1 MNIGYEELLA
11 EQRAFFQT
19 GKTKNIAFRVD
30 AMKRLRDVIRR
41 RYKDVQKA
49 LKADIHKCDYESL
62 MCELTCTLDELN
74 LMIKKTPSYARKR
87 RVKTPVTLAPAK
99 SYIMPEP
106 YGTVL
111 IMTAW
116 NYPFSLAML
125 VLTDAI
131 SAGNCCIIKPSEL
144 APATSHLIKEIV
156 QECFDR
162 KYVAVVEG
170 GVEETTELLKHR
182 FDFIHYTGSTRVG
195 RIVAEAA
202 APHLTPVILE
212 LGGKS
217 PCIID
222 ETANIEITAKRI
234 AWGNCLNSGQTCVEP
249 DYLLVKRG
257 MKEKVAEAIWKA
269 IEDSYGKDI
278 QKSPDFGRILNN
290 RNFKRVEAL
299 IAGGHVMYGGHV
311 DEADCYIEPTILDQV
326 DLDSPLMQEEIF
338 GPLLPIIEYDT
349 LDEAIAFV
357 NKREKPLAL
366 YIFSKSKENQEKIL
380 KNTSSGGVCINAT
393 IMHNASPYLAFG
405 GVGNSGRGKYHAKA
419 GFDGM
424 SNLRGVLD
432 KATWL
437 DMAFF
442 YAPFAGKEG
451 MIKSMYKLK

>member
-1 MNIGYEELLA
+1 MREYEALLA
-11 EQRAFFQT
+11 EQKTFFLT
-19 GKTKNIAFRVD
+19 GKTKEVAFRVA
-30 AMKRLRDVIRR
+30 AMKKLREVIRR
-41 RYKDVQKA
+41 RYRDVQKA
-49 LKADIHKCDYESL
+49 LKADLHKCDYEAM

-74 LMIKKTPSYARKR
+74 LMIKKTPSYAKKR
-87 RVKTPVTLAPAK
+87 RVKTPMVVAPGK

-131 SAGNCCIIKPSEL
+131 AAGNCCIIKPSEL
-144 APATSHLIKEIV
+144 APATSHLVKEIV
-156 QECFDR
+156 EECFDS

-195 RIVAEAA
+195 RIVAQAA

-222 ETANIEITAKRI
+222 ETADIAITAKRI

-257 MKEKVAEAIWKA
+257 MKDKLAKA
-269 IEDSYGKDI
+269 LWETMEGFYGKNM
-278 QKSPDFGRILNN
+278 QESPDYGRILNQ
-290 RNFKRVEAL
+290 RNFNRVKAL
-299 IAGGHVMYGGHV
+299 MDGGHIMYGGHT

-349 LDEAIAFV
+349 LEEAIGFV

-366 YIFSKSKENQEKIL
+366 YIFSKNKANQEKIL
-380 KNTSSGGVCINAT
+380 RNTSSGGVCINAT

-405 GVGNSGRGKYHAKA
+405 GVGESGMGKYHAKA

-432 KATWL
+432 KATWMDL
-437 DMAFF
+437 PFI
-442 YAPFAGKEG
+442 YAPFAGKDG
-451 MIKSMYKLK
+451 MLKKMYKLK

>member
-1 MNIGYEELLA
+1 MNPEYEALLA
-11 EQRAFFQT
+11 EQRKFFQT
-19 GKTKNIAFRVD
+19 GTTKDVTFRVN
-30 AMKRLRDVIRR
+30 ALKRLRAVIRR

-49 LKADIHKCDYESL
+49 LKADLHKCDYETL

-74 LMIKKTPSYARKR
+74 LMIKKTPSYAKKR
-87 RVKTPVTLAPAK
+87 RVKTPLTIAPGK
-99 SYIMPEP
+99 SYILPEP

-131 SAGNCCIIKPSEL
+131 SAGNCCVIKPSEL
-144 APATSHLIKEIV
+144 APATSHLVKEIV
-156 QECFDR
+156 EECFDPN
-162 KYVAVVEG
+162 YVAVIEG
-170 GVEETTELLKHR
+170 GVEETTELLKIR

-195 RIVAEAA
+195 QIVAKAA

-222 ETANIEITAKRI
+222 ETANLEIAAKRI

-257 MKEKVAEAIWKA
+257 MKDTVAKAIWQA
-269 IEDSYGKDI
+269 IESFYGKDI

-299 IAGGHVMYGGHV
+299 LNGGHILYGGHV
-311 DEADCYIEPTILDQV
+311 DESDCYIEPTILDQV

-338 GPLLPIIEYDT
+338 GPLLPIVEYDT
-349 LDEAIAFV
+349 LEEAIEFV

-366 YIFSKSKENQEKIL
+366 YIFSQNKANQEKVL
-380 KNTSSGGVCINAT
+380 KHTSSGGVSINAT
-393 IMHNASPYLAFG
+393 ILHNASPYLPFG
-405 GVGNSGRGKYHAKA
+405 GVGNSGMGKYHAKA
-419 GFDGM
+419 GFDAM
-424 SNLRGVLD
+424 SNLRGVFH
-432 KATWL
+432 KSTWL
-437 DMAFF
+437 DLAFS
-442 YAPFAGKEG
+442 YAPFAQKDG
-451 MIKSMYKLK
+451 MLKKMYKLK

>member
-1 MNIGYEELLA
+1 MREYEALLA
-11 EQRAFFQT
+11 EQKTFFLT
-19 GKTKNIAFRVD
+19 GKTKEVAFRVA
-30 AMKRLRDVIRR
+30 AMKKLREVIRR
-41 RYKDVQKA
+41 RYRDVQKA
-49 LKADIHKCDYESL
+49 LKADLHKCDYEAM

-74 LMIKKTPSYARKR
+74 LMIKKTPSYAKKR
-87 RVKTPVTLAPAK
+87 RVKTPMVVAPGK

-131 SAGNCCIIKPSEL
+131 AAGNCCIIKPSEL
-144 APATSHLIKEIV
+144 APATSHLVKEIV
-156 QECFDR
+156 EECFDS

-195 RIVAEAA
+195 RIVAQAA

-222 ETANIEITAKRI
+222 ETADIAITAKRI

-257 MKEKVAEAIWKA
+257 MKDKLAKA
-269 IEDSYGKDI
+269 LWETMEGFYGKNM
-278 QKSPDFGRILNN
+278 QESPDYGRILNQ
-290 RNFKRVEAL
+290 RNFNRVKAL
-299 IAGGHVMYGGHV
+299 MDGGHIMYGGHT

-349 LDEAIAFV
+349 LEEAIAFV

-366 YIFSKSKENQEKIL
+366 YIFSKNKANQEKIL
-380 KNTSSGGVCINAT
+380 RNTSSGGVCINAT

-405 GVGNSGRGKYHAKA
+405 GVGESGMGKYHAKA

-432 KATWL
+432 KATWMDL
-437 DMAFF
+437 PFI
-442 YAPFAGKEG
+442 YAPFAGKDG
-451 MIKSMYKLK
+451 MLKKMYKLK

>member
-1 MNIGYEELLA
+1 MREYEALLA
-11 EQRAFFQT
+11 EQKTFFLT
-19 GKTKNIAFRVD
+19 GKTKEVAFRVA
-30 AMKRLRDVIRR
+30 AMKKLREVIRR
-41 RYKDVQKA
+41 RYRDVQKA
-49 LKADIHKCDYESL
+49 LKADLHKCDYEAM

-74 LMIKKTPSYARKR
+74 LMIKKTPSYAKKR
-87 RVKTPVTLAPAK
+87 RVKTPMVVAPGK

-131 SAGNCCIIKPSEL
+131 AAGNCCIIKPSEL
-144 APATSHLIKEIV
+144 APATSHLVKEIV
-156 QECFDR
+156 EECFDS

-195 RIVAEAA
+195 RIVAQAA

-222 ETANIEITAKRI
+222 ETADIAITAKRI

-257 MKEKVAEAIWKA
+257 MKDKLAKA
-269 IEDSYGKDI
+269 LWETMEGFYGKNM
-278 QKSPDFGRILNN
+278 QESPDYGRILNQ
-290 RNFKRVEAL
+290 RNFNRVKAL
-299 IAGGHVMYGGHV
+299 MDGGHIMYGGHT

-349 LDEAIAFV
+349 LEEAIAFV

-366 YIFSKSKENQEKIL
+366 YIFSKNKANQERIL
-380 KNTSSGGVCINAT
+380 RNTSSGGVCINAT

-405 GVGNSGRGKYHAKA
+405 GVGESGMGKYHAKA

-432 KATWL
+432 KATWMDL
-437 DMAFF
+437 PFT
-442 YAPFAGKEG
+442 YAPFAGKDG
-451 MIKSMYKLK
+451 MLKKMYKLK